1 MKLYLFIILSLLLSP
16 GAFAQSVWTEEIQ
29 PVEVSGY
36 YNIQLGQGIIAKS
49 LDGDLSDLKILD
61 SKNNEVPYF
70 LRSVNPIRE
79 ISRFE
84 DYNLKQNQ
92 VKDSL
97 NVVIIDNQEKE
108 DINRFYII
116 VRKADVSK
124 YASLRGS
131 NDLKQW
137 YIVRQKTSVSGFG
150 DADEV
155 LILDFPKG
163 NYRYYEIT
171 LENNQNSPLE
181 VLKVGKIKNSNIYAQ
196 FTELQ
201 LGYFFQKDSVSD
213 KKTYI
218 TFPDSPDTYRISKLE
233 IGINNKAYFF
243 RHAVMSDSISHS
255 RVTFDLSSK
264 GNNTFFINSF
274 LFSGNTSIAIEN
286 HNNPPLKVDFVKAY
300 GLNRYVCA
308 YLEEGQSYIVRVG
321 SKDKTPPKYD
331 IEYFQNDIPAD
342 LPVIKTNNLQSIVSK
357 NTEKARE
364 LSWIEKPVFLW
375 GVIVIIG
382 LFLLFICVKMIRE
395 MKKK

>member
-181 VLKVGKIKNSNIYAQ
+181 VLKVGKIKNSSIYAQ

-201 LGYFFQKDSVSD
+201 LGYFLQKDSISD

-218 TFPDSPDTYRISKLE
+218 TFPDSQDTYRISKLE
-233 IGINNKAYFF
+233 VGVNNKAYFF
-243 RHAVMSDSISHS
+243 RHAVMSDSISQS

-274 LFSGNTSIAIEN
+274 LFSRNTSIAIEN

-321 SKDKTPPKYD
+321 QKDKTPPKYD

-342 LPVIKTNNLQSIVSK
+342 LPVIKTNNLQSIVVK
-357 NTEKARE
+357 NTEQVRE

>member
-16 GAFAQSVWTEEIQ
+16 GIFAQSVWTEEIQ

-49 LDGDLSDLKILD
+49 LGSDLSDLKILD

-84 DYNLKQNQ
+84 NYNLKQNQ

-97 NVVIIDNQEKE
+97 NIVTIDNQEKE

-116 VRKADVSK
+116 IRKADVSK

-131 NDLKQW
+131 NDQKQW
-137 YIVRQKTSVSGFG
+137 YIVRQKTSISGFG

-201 LGYFFQKDSVSD
+201 LGHFLQKESISD
-213 KKTYI
+213 KRTYI
-218 TFPDSPDTYRISKLE
+218 TFPDSQDTYRISKLE
-233 IGINNKAYFF
+233 IGINNKAYYF

-274 LFSGNTSIAIEN
+274 LFSRNTSIAIEN
-286 HNNPPLKVDFVKAY
+286 HNNPPLKVDSVKAY

-308 YLEEGQSYIVRVG
+308 YLEEGQSYIIRVG

-342 LPVIKTNNLQSIVSK
+342 LPVIKTNNLQSIVAK
-357 NTEKARE
+357 NAEQARE

-375 GVIVIIG
+375 GVIIIIG
-382 LFLLFICVKMIRE
+382 LFLLFICVKMIKE

>member
-16 GAFAQSVWTEEIQ
+16 GVFAQSVWMEEIQ

-49 LDGDLSDLKILD
+49 LDSDLSDLKILD

-70 LRSVNPIRE
+70 LRSVNPIWE

-84 DYNLKQNQ
+84 NYNLKQNQ

-97 NVVIIDNQEKE
+97 NIVTIDNQEKE

-150 DADEV
+150 DPDEV

-181 VLKVGKIKNSNIYAQ
+181 VLKVGKIKNSSIYAQ

-201 LGYFFQKDSVSD
+201 LGHFLQKDSISD

-218 TFPDSPDTYRISKLE
+218 TFPDSQDTYRISKLE
-233 IGINNKAYFF
+233 VGINNKAYFF

-255 RVTFDLSSK
+255 HVTFDLSSK

-274 LFSGNTSIAIEN
+274 LFSRNTSIAIEN

-321 SKDKTPPKYD
+321 QKDKTPPKYD
-331 IEYFQNDIPAD
+331 IEYFQNDIAAD
-342 LPVIKTNNLQSIVSK
+342 LPVIKTNNLQSIVVK
-357 NTEKARE
+357 NTEQVRE

>member
-36 YNIQLGQGIIAKS
+36 YNIQLGQGIIAQS
-49 LDGDLSDLKILD
+49 LDSDLSDLKILD

-84 DYNLKQNQ
+84 NYNLKQNQ

-97 NVVIIDNQEKE
+97 NIIIIDNQEKE

-116 VRKADVSK
+116 IRKADVSK

-181 VLKVGKIKNSNIYAQ
+181 VLKVGKIKNSSIYAQ
-196 FTELQ
+196 FTELK
-201 LGYFFQKDSVSD
+201 LGHFLQKDSISG
-213 KKTYI
+213 KRTYI
-218 TFPDSPDTYRISKLE
+218 TFPDSQDTYRISKLE
-233 IGINNKAYFF
+233 IGVNNKAYFF

-255 RVTFDLSSK
+255 RVTFNLSSK

-274 LFSGNTSIAIEN
+274 LFSRNTSIAIEN
-286 HNNPPLKVDFVKAY
+286 HNNPPLKVDSVKAY

-321 SKDKTPPKYD
+321 PKDKTPPKYD

-342 LPVIKTNNLQSIVSK
+342 LPVIKTNNLQGIVIK
-357 NTEKARE
+357 NTEQARE

-382 LFLLFICVKMIRE
+382 LFLLFICVKMIKE

>member
-155 LILDFPKG
+155 LILDFPEG

-181 VLKVGKIKNSNIYAQ
+181 VLKVGKIKNSSIYAQ

-201 LGYFFQKDSVSD
+201 LGYFLQKDSISD

-218 TFPDSPDTYRISKLE
+218 TFPDSQDTYCISKLE
-233 IGINNKAYFF
+233 VGINNKAYFF

-255 RVTFDLSSK
+255 HVTFDLSSK

-274 LFSGNTSIAIEN
+274 LFSRNTSIAIEN

-321 SKDKTPPKYD
+321 QKDKTPPKYD

>member
-16 GAFAQSVWTEEIQ
+16 GVFAQSVWTEEIQ

-36 YNIQLGQGIIAKS
+36 YNIQLGQGIIAQS
-49 LDGDLSDLKILD
+49 LDSDLSDLKILD

-84 DYNLKQNQ
+84 NYNLKQNQ

-97 NVVIIDNQEKE
+97 NIVTIDNQEKE

-218 TFPDSPDTYRISKLE
+218 TFPNSQDTYRISKLE

-274 LFSGNTSIAIEN
+274 LFSRNTSIAIEN
-286 HNNPPLKVDFVKAY
+286 HNNPPLKVDSVKAY

-331 IEYFQNDIPAD
+331 IEYFQNDILAD
-342 LPVIKTNNLQSIVSK
+342 LPVIKTNNLQSIVVK
-357 NTEKARE
+357 NTEQVRE